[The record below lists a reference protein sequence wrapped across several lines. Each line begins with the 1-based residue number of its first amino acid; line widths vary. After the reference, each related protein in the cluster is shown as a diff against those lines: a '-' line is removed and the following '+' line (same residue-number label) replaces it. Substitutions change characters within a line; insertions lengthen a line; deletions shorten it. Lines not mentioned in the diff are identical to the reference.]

1 MLTTD
6 VNLELLYLLNVLR
19 CINRKQERPL
29 DRQLAVR
36 HLTALITYV
45 NGDCDEWIDV
55 LGACRETLANPVQ
68 E

>member
-19 CINRKQERPL
+19 CINQKHERPL

-36 HLTALITYV
+36 HLTALIGHV
-45 NGDCDEWIDV
+45 NGDSDDYIDV